1 MANANTELAKSVLS
15 FGVILALTRTGGPR
29 TGSRVG
35 STSDRAGCAVAL
47 LVQTVST
54 TTIEARDLVPSCV
67 PGARRPGHNA
77 APRSSCVPP
86 ISVGP

>member
-1 MANANTELAKSVLS
+1 MANADTELAKSVLS
-15 FGVILALTRTGGPR
+15 FGVMLALTRTGCPR
-29 TGSRVG
+29 TGCRVG

-47 LVQTVST
+47 LVQTVS
-54 TTIEARDLVPSCV
+54 TIEARDLVPSCV

-86 ISVGP
+86 ISVGPLL